1 MGVDKNRRNDSS
13 SCHFPAKRP
22 ADDSETFTAKRMAL
36 EEGHNSSMLSKE
48 SYPCSKV
55 EICRGS
61 SLKNID
67 TRKMKPAYEGISSG
81 NNSYFSLEFL
91 QVATV
96 KLINHFMLSFYC
108 NLRKKLC

>member
-1 MGVDKNRRNDSS
+1 
-13 SCHFPAKRP
+13 
-22 ADDSETFTAKRMAL
+22 MAL